1 MGRSISLL
9 GRSRYLVVAPAL
21 LASIFSFIPSASA
34 DPAPGLFTS
43 YYTIDEIPP
52 VMSDTEYEL
61 CGSEVENN
69 INRSYDG
76 EPYLDCT

>member
-1 MGRSISLL
+1 MFK
-9 GRSRYLVVAPAL
+9 SRWLIVAPAL

-34 DPAPGLFTS
+34 DPTPGLFTS
-43 YYTIDEIPP
+43 YYTIDVVPP
-52 VMSDTEYEL
+52 VMSDSEYLL

-76 EPYLDCT
+76 EP